1 MIIKFNG
8 IEERNLKA
16 FYGGEGALI
25 ANMFVDEKNKILRGK
40 LVPGASVGVHRHIP
54 SSEIIFILSGKGKS
68 ICDGKEELLFAGD
81 CHYCPKGSE
90 HCLINVG
97 EEDLLFY
104 AVVPQQ

>member
-1 MIIKFNG
+1 MIIKFDE
-8 IEERNLKA
+8 IKEKELQA
-16 FYGGEGALI
+16 FHGGEGALI
-25 ANMFVDEKNKILRGK
+25 ANMFADEKNKILRGK

>member
-1 MIIKFNG
+1 MIIKFDE
-8 IEERNLKA
+8 IEKKELKA
-16 FYGGEGALI
+16 FHGGEGALS

-40 LVPGASVGVHRHIP
+40 LVPGATVGMHRHIP

>member
-1 MIIKFNG
+1 MVIKFNE
-8 IEERNLKA
+8 IQETELKA
-16 FYGGEGALI
+16 FFGGEKSLI

-40 LVPGASVGVHRHIP
+40 LVPGATIGSHRHVP
-54 SSEIIFILSGKGKS
+54 TSEVIFILSGQAKS
-68 ICDGKEELLFAGD
+68 ICDGVEENLFAGD

-97 EEDLLFY
+97 EEDVLFY